1 MKTKMIGFIMILIG
15 AAVIASGISVMT
27 DASGDGAAETVYEVQ
42 NAELKTGKYYLNA
55 NPARGCI
62 EIFEDGTFLL
72 TGFERQEYRFREW
85 PGITETDETSGQ
97 ITLTDYYFLGTN
109 LDGGTQFT
117 EKIRFYP
124 ENDSLAYKGDYYFYE
139 GTV

>member
-1 MKTKMIGFIMILIG
+1 MKTKMIGFIMVLVG

-27 DASGDGAAETVYEVQ
+27 GASDSGVPETVYEVQ

-62 EIFEDGTFLL
+62 EIFEDGTFAL

-85 PGITETDETSGQ
+85 SGIAETDEATGQ

-109 LDGGTQFT
+109 LDGGAHFT

-124 ENDSLAYKGDYYFYE
+124 ENDSLEYAGDYYFYE
-139 GTV
+139 GTA